1 MQTPTATPRVPRLA
15 IDGRT
20 PTFKHQPPLPPPRFT
35 GTLQGFYTGI
45 AIALPSGIGV
55 GLSLLGDNQASL
67 VGVAISASLL
77 PPAVNA
83 GMLWALA
90 CLPVRPYNDATRQ
103 PIRSLYNRCRL
114 LVRPTLPHSD
124 NHETLT

>member
-1 MQTPTATPRVPRLA
+1 ME
-15 IDGRT
+15 GR
-20 PTFKHQPPLPPPRFT
+20 

-90 CLPVRPYNDATRQ
+90 CLVPLMDADHLDQ
-103 PIRSLYNRCRL
+103 MDLFYKGCWSM
-114 LVRPTLPHSD
+114 
-124 NHETLT
+124 TLTIGNPDCSSQL